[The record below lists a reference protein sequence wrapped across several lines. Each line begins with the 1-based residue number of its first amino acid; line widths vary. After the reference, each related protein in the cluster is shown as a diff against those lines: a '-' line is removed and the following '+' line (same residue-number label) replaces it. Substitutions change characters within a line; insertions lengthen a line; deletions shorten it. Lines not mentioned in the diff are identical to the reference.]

1 MANRVEDSR
10 AEMLE
15 KAGLWRRASGRWLDV
30 MQSFQLTDGQRDWI
44 RMRRK
49 YCLSRVT
56 RIEPPKFLDTAEIN
70 RAARKVQEQ
79 MGLSRPSGSAFRLPP
94 PEK

>member
-1 MANRVEDSR
+1 MANLVHDTQAEALER
-10 AEMLE
+10 A
-15 KAGLWRRASGRWLDV
+15 ALWRRASCRWLDV
-30 MQSFQLTDGQRDWI
+30 MQFFQLTDGQRDWI

-49 YCLSRVT
+49 YCLSRVN
-56 RIEPPKFLDTAEIN
+56 RIEPPKFVDMAEIN

-79 MGLSRPSGSAFRLPP
+79 MGLSRPSGSAFRLPR

>member
-1 MANRVEDSR
+1 MANRVEDAR
-10 AEMLE
+10 AERLE

-56 RIEPPKFLDTAEIN
+56 RIEPPKFLDMAEIN

-94 PEK
+94 PQK